1 MAQKIKNYL
10 RGDAVLS
17 VSLVLALLSC
27 LIEPPSLQYLRYID
41 FNTLIMLFCLML
53 IIEGLREQNFL
64 QFIGSRILIK
74 VKTRR
79 GIVFTLVFLCFIS
92 SMFITNDVSLIT
104 FVPFGIMILEMINLT
119 DKMCGTITLMTIAA
133 NLGSMFTPIGN
144 PQNLYLFSL
153 SGMGVPDFL
162 ELMWLYTGLAAFM
175 LTVIVVVFYPEEHLQ
190 LDMRTEQ
197 LNDKRAVAF
206 YLVRAVAFYLVLF
219 TLCVLTV
226 AHFVPHLILLAIV
239 TAALLYK
246 NKKLFAQIDYSLLL
260 TFLFF
265 FIFVGNMNHIGSLHD
280 FIGSI
285 LTGNEVLISV
295 LVSQVISNVPAAMLL
310 SGYSDN
316 YAALIVGTNMGGLGT
331 LIASMASLISY
342 KQVAAKYPHLRR
354 QYLAIFTVDNLIFLA
369 ALYALYLFYYGGTV

>member
-1 MAQKIKNYL
+1 MWYNVSEITSPW
-10 RGDAVLS
+10 AV
-17 VSLVLALLSC
+17 
-27 LIEPPSLQYLRYID
+27 EPPSLHYLRYID

-206 YLVRAVAFYLVLF
+206 YLVLF

-226 AHFVPHLILLAIV
+226 AHFVPHLVLLAIV

-316 YAALIVGTNMGGLGT
+316 YAALIIGTNMGGLGT

>member
-27 LIEPPSLQYLRYID
+27 LIEPPGLQYLRYID

-197 LNDKRAVAF
+197 LNDKRAVA
-206 YLVRAVAFYLVLF
+206 LYLVLF

-226 AHFVPHLILLAIV
+226 AHFVPHLVLLAVV

-316 YAALIVGTNMGGLGT
+316 YAALIIGTNMGGLGT

-354 QYLAIFTVDNLIFLA
+354 QYLTIFTVDNLIFLA

>member
-1 MAQKIKNYL
+1 MLAKIKNYL
-10 RGDAVLS
+10 RSDVVLS

-27 LIEPPSLQYLRYID
+27 LIEPPSLNYLRHID

-53 IIEGLREQNFL
+53 IIEGLRGQNFL

-79 GIVFTLVFLCFIS
+79 GIVFTLIFLCFIG

-119 DKMCGTITLMTIAA
+119 DKICGTVTLMTIAA

-153 SGMGVPDFL
+153 SGMGVHNFL

-175 LTVIVVVFYPEEHLQ
+175 LTLIVLVFYPEEHLQ
-190 LDMRTEQ
+190 LDIKTEC
-197 LNDKRAVAF
+197 LKDKRTVYF
-206 YLVRAVAFYLVLF
+206 YLALF

-226 AHFVPHLILLAIV
+226 AHFVPHLVLLAV
-239 TAALLYK
+239 VAAALLYK
-246 NKKLFAQIDYSLLL
+246 NKKLFTQIDYSLLL
-260 TFLFF
+260 TFVFF
-265 FIFVGNMNHIGSLHD
+265 FIFVGNMNHVASLHD
-280 FIGSI
+280 FINSI
-285 LTGNEVLISV
+285 LAGNEVLISIA
-295 LVSQVISNVPAAMLL
+295 VSQVISNVPAAMLL

-316 YAALIVGTNMGGLGT
+316 YTALIIGTNIGGLGT

-342 KQVAAKYPHLRR
+342 KQVAAKYPRLRR

-369 ALYALYLFYYGGTV
+369 ALYALYVFY

>member
-1 MAQKIKNYL
+1 MH
-10 RGDAVLS
+10 AV
-17 VSLVLALLSC
+17 
-27 LIEPPSLQYLRYID
+27 P
-41 FNTLIMLFCLML
+41 
-53 IIEGLREQNFL
+53 
-64 QFIGSRILIK
+64 
-74 VKTRR
+74 
-79 GIVFTLVFLCFIS
+79 
-92 SMFITNDVSLIT
+92 
-104 FVPFGIMILEMINLT
+104 
-119 DKMCGTITLMTIAA
+119 
-133 NLGSMFTPIGN
+133 
-144 PQNLYLFSL
+144 
-153 SGMGVPDFL
+153 
-162 ELMWLYTGLAAFM
+162 
-175 LTVIVVVFYPEEHLQ
+175 
-190 LDMRTEQ
+190 
-197 LNDKRAVAF
+197 
-206 YLVRAVAFYLVLF
+206 AFYLVLF

-226 AHFVPHLILLAIV
+226 AHFVPHLVLLAVV

-316 YAALIVGTNMGGLGT
+316 YSALIIGTNMGGLGT

-354 QYLAIFTVDNLIFLA
+354 QYLTIFTVDNLIFLA

>member
-1 MAQKIKNYL
+1 MLAKIKNYL
-10 RGDAVLS
+10 RNDVVLS
-17 VSLVLALLSC
+17 VSLLLALLSC
-27 LIEPPSLQYLRYID
+27 FIEPPSLKYLRYID

-53 IIEGLREQNFL
+53 IIEGLRGQNFL

-79 GIVFTLVFLCFIS
+79 GIVFTLIFLCFIS

-119 DKMCGTITLMTIAA
+119 DKLCGTVTLMTLAA

-153 SGMGVPDFL
+153 SGMGVPEFL

-175 LTVIVVVFYPEEHLQ
+175 LTAVVLVFYPEEHLQ
-190 LDMRTEQ
+190 LDIKTER
-197 LNDKRAVAF
+197 LKDKR
-206 YLVRAVAFYLVLF
+206 
-219 TLCVLTV
+219 TGVLTV
-226 AHFVPHLILLAIV
+226 AHFVPHLVLLAIV
-239 TAALLYK
+239 AAALLYK
-246 NKKLFAQIDYSLLL
+246 NKNLFRQIDYSLLL

-265 FIFVGNMNHIGSLHD
+265 FIFVGNMNHIGSLHS
-280 FIGSI
+280 FINQI
-285 LTGNEVLISV
+285 LAGNEVLISV
-295 LVSQVISNVPAAMLL
+295 AVSQVISNVPAAMLL
-310 SGYSDN
+310 SGYSSN
-316 YAALIVGTNMGGLGT
+316 YAALIVGTNLGGLGT

-369 ALYALYLFYYGGTV
+369 ALYALHAFY

>member
-1 MAQKIKNYL
+1 MLAKIKNYL
-10 RGDAVLS
+10 RNDVVLS
-17 VSLVLALLSC
+17 VSLLLALLSC
-27 LIEPPSLQYLRYID
+27 LIEPPSLKYLRYID

-79 GIVFTLVFLCFIS
+79 GIVFTLIFLCFIS

-119 DKMCGTITLMTIAA
+119 DKLCGTVTLMTIAA

-153 SGMGVPDFL
+153 SGMGVPEFL

-175 LTVIVVVFYPEEHLQ
+175 LTVVVLVFYPEEHLQ
-190 LDMRTEQ
+190 LDIKTER
-197 LNDKRAVAF
+197 LKDKRTVC
-206 YLVRAVAFYLVLF
+206 FYLVLF
-219 TLCVLTV
+219 ALCVLTV
-226 AHFVPHLILLAIV
+226 AHFVPHLVLLAIV
-239 TAALLYK
+239 AAALLYK
-246 NKKLFAQIDYSLLL
+246 NKSLFRQIDYSLLL

-265 FIFVGNMNHIGSLHD
+265 FIFVGNMNHIGSLHS
-280 FIGSI
+280 FINQI
-285 LTGNEVLISV
+285 LAGNEVLISV
-295 LVSQVISNVPAAMLL
+295 AASQVISNVPAAMLL
-310 SGYSDN
+310 SGYSSN
-316 YAALIVGTNMGGLGT
+316 YAALIVGTNLGGLGT

-369 ALYALYLFYYGGTV
+369 ALYALYALY

>member
-27 LIEPPSLQYLRYID
+27 LIELPSLQYLRYID

-206 YLVRAVAFYLVLF
+206 YLVLF

-226 AHFVPHLILLAIV
+226 AHFVPHLVLLAVV

-265 FIFVGNMNHIGSLHD
+265 FIFVGNMNYIGSLHD

-316 YAALIVGTNMGGLGT
+316 YAALIIGTNMGGLGT
-331 LIASMASLISY
+331 MIASMASLISY

-354 QYLAIFTVDNLIFLA
+354 QYLTIFTVDNLIFLA

>member
-104 FVPFGIMILEMINLT
+104 FVPVGIMILEMINLT

-197 LNDKRAVAF
+197 LDDK
-206 YLVRAVAFYLVLF
+206 RAVAFYLVLF

-226 AHFVPHLILLAIV
+226 AHFVPHLVLLVIV

-295 LVSQVISNVPAAMLL
+295 LVSQVVSNVPAAMLL

-316 YAALIVGTNMGGLGT
+316 YAALIIGTNMGGLGT

-354 QYLAIFTVDNLIFLA
+354 QYLTIFTVDNLIFLA

>member
-10 RGDAVLS
+10 RGDTVLS

-206 YLVRAVAFYLVLF
+206 YLLLF

-226 AHFVPHLILLAIV
+226 AHFVPHLVLLAVV

-246 NKKLFAQIDYSLLL
+246 NKKLFTQIDYSLLL

-316 YAALIVGTNMGGLGT
+316 YAALIIGTNMGGLGT

-342 KQVAAKYPHLRR
+342 KQVAAKYPHLRW
-354 QYLAIFTVDNLIFLA
+354 QYLTIFTVDNLIFLA